1 MVTVEAA
8 KNVQSA
14 IPCWNTES
22 RRHGWQSHRIEKSAK
37 EKNLESSAARFII
50 ANNKTRQGYALKHPQ
65 TGGLLFAEAT
75 GKTPAPK
82 NATLNPM
89 NGKSLNI
96 TEEKLARLREVL
108 PEAFAEGAIDWE
120 KLRVMLTRDGEFKDE
135 RYHLNWAG
143 KTEAYRAL
151 QAATTATLG
160 PCREESVGFDG
171 AGHVFIE
178 GENLTVLK
186 VLQKACFGKVKMIYI
201 DPPYNTGN
209 DHFIYPDRFAMSK
222 KDYQKRVGDM
232 DDDGRLTREGLFR
245 KNSRDNGHYHSNW
258 LSMIYP
264 RLFLARNLLRD
275 DGVIFVS
282 IDDNEAHNLRL
293 VMNEI
298 FGEENFVGAVVAQTN
313 PRGRQLDK
321 FLAKTFEYL
330 LVFAKNYNSNCIFP
344 IPKSDKTVAE
354 YNKEDDNGRYRLLEL
369 RNRGSSQFNRETRP
383 NLYFPI
389 FVNPKSGKI
398 SLEKKGEYS
407 ETALPLNSKGE
418 DGCWT
423 WGRPKVESNINMLV
437 GKKVSTGSWRVYRKD
452 YLPEDGAKSKEKS
465 LWLDKNINHENG
477 KEAVRFLFDST
488 PFDFPKSPALIA
500 KAIRIGMKSGDTI
513 LDFFAGSCT
522 TAHAV
527 LDLNKEDGGKR
538 KFICVQMPE
547 ACDEKSEAR
556 KAGYK
561 TIADIG
567 KERIRRVIKNGRLN
581 AGLKVF
587 KLRESNFKPWRG
599 DVQDAAEL
607 AAQMQLHTDPVV
619 DGARTEDILY
629 ELLLKS
635 GVSLT
640 APLRDHGGWW
650 LAEDAGAKIA
660 VALQRIDAA
669 TLKDILAAEP
679 DKVITLDRLFQGND
693 QLKTNTA
700 LQMNDAGVGF
710 EVV

>member
-1 MVTVEAA
+1 
-8 KNVQSA
+8 
-14 IPCWNTES
+14 
-22 RRHGWQSHRIEKSAK
+22 
-37 EKNLESSAARFII
+37 
-50 ANNKTRQGYALKHPQ
+50 
-65 TGGLLFAEAT
+65 
-75 GKTPAPK
+75 
-82 NATLNPM
+82 M
-89 NGKSLNI
+89 NGKSLDI
-96 TEEKLARLREVL
+96 TEHKLALLREVL
-108 PEAFAEGAIDWE
+108 PEAFAEGKVDWE
-120 KLRVMLTRDGEFKDE
+120 KLRVILTRDGAFDDE

-143 KTEAYRAL
+143 KTDAYRAL
-151 QAATTATLG
+151 QAPASATLA
-160 PCREESVGFDG
+160 PCREESVAFDG
-171 AGHVFIE
+171 ARHVFIE
-178 GENLTVLK
+178 GENLAVLK
-186 VLQKACFGKVKMIYI
+186 ALQKAYFGKVKMIYI

-209 DHFIYPDRFAMSK
+209 DQFIYPDRFAESK

-232 DDDGRLTREGLFR
+232 DAEGRLTREGLFR

-330 LVFAKNYNSNCIFP
+330 LVFAKNYNSDCIFS

-389 FVNPKSGKI
+389 FVNPKSGEV
-398 SLEKKGEYS
+398 SLENEGEYS
-407 ETALPLNSKGE
+407 EVALPLNSKGE

-423 WGRPKVESNINMLV
+423 WGQPKVGENLNMLV

-452 YLPEDGAKSKEKS
+452 YLPEEGAKSKEKS

-500 KAIRIGMKSGDTI
+500 KAIRIGMKSRDTI

-527 LDLNKEDGGKR
+527 LDLNAEDGGKR

-556 KAGYK
+556 KAGYE

-567 KERIRRVIKNGRLN
+567 KERIRRVIA
-581 AGLKVF
+581 AGKLDAGMKVF
-587 KLRESNFKPWRG
+587 QLRESNFKQWRG
-599 DVQDAAEL
+599 DIKDADQL
-607 AAQMQLHTDPVV
+607 AAQMQLHTDPLA
-619 DGARTEDILY
+619 DGAQTEDILY
-629 ELLLKS
+629 ELLLKA
-635 GVSLT
+635 GVALT
-640 APLRDHGGWW
+640 APLQRNDGWY
-650 LAEDAGAKIA
+650 LAEDGGVKIA
-660 VALQRIDAA
+660 VALERIDAA
-669 TLKDILAAEP
+669 TVKDILATQP
-679 DKVITLDRLFQGND
+679 TKVIALDRLFQGDD

-700 LQMNDAGVGF
+700 LQMGDAGVGF